1 MIPAQPINIRCPQ
14 CGQSFT
20 SDVQSIVDV
29 GENPGLKDALLGG
42 TLNVFTCPNCGARG
56 RLGTPL
62 LYHDPSKELAIAY
75 IPMEL
80 SLSGPDQ
87 EKLIGS
93 LSNALIDA
101 LPAEKRK
108 FYILSPRTA
117 LTWPGLIEMILEAD
131 GITREMIEEQAQ
143 RVRVLTDMIDA
154 VGRDDALNQM
164 IADNQAMIDYDFF
177 LLLAGA
183 LEEAQVIG
191 DELRARRLTKLR
203 DRLLAELGDDASPL
217 PAPLPENVSPSEAV
231 DMFLA
236 LPDDELLPNVAANR
250 PLLDYAFF
258 QTLTGRI
265 EAAEG
270 TGDADE
276 ATRLKNLRERILNAT
291 ETVDREMEASLRHGA
306 NLLAQILES
315 DDPQQVVQDHLEE
328 IDDAFLLV
336 LSANINQAQQDG
348 KTEIA
353 QALEGLYAY
362 ILSRLEAELPPEL
375 QLVNRLLRIPDA
387 DQRAEVLDSEPSLVS
402 PELADLFDRIA
413 ADSEA
418 RSRPDVAEQARTVAA
433 EVRERLGSGAAAG
446 AAKPKG
452 SP

>member
-20 SDVQSIVDV
+20 AGVQTIVDV
-29 GENPGLKDALLGG
+29 GEHPALKEALLGG
-42 TLNVFTCPNCGARG
+42 TLNVFACPNCGARG

-62 LYHDPSKELAIAY
+62 LYHDPSKEMAIAY
-75 IPMEL
+75 VPMEL
-80 SLSGPDQ
+80 NLSGPDQ

-117 LTWPGLIEMILEAD
+117 LTWQGLIEMILEAD
-131 GITREMIEEQAQ
+131 GITREMIEEQAN
-143 RVRVLTDMIDA
+143 RVRVLTEMIDA
-154 VGRDDALNQM
+154 VGRDDALNQL
-164 IADNQAMIDYDFF
+164 IEDNRDIIDYDFF
-177 LLLAGA
+177 LLIAGA
-183 LEEAQVIG
+183 LEEAQVTG
-191 DELRARRLTKLR
+191 DELRGRRLTKLR
-203 DRLLAELGDDASPL
+203 DRLLAEVGEEEAPL
-217 PAPLPENVSPSEAV
+217 PAPLSENVSPSEAV

-236 LPDDELLPNVAANR
+236 LPEDEILPNVAANR

-270 TGDADE
+270 TGDIEE
-276 ATRLKNLRERILNAT
+276 AAKLKSLRERILNAA

-315 DDPQQVVQDHLEE
+315 GDPQQTIQEHLEE

-336 LSANINQAQQDG
+336 LSANINQAHQDG
-348 KTEIA
+348 KAEIA
-353 QALEGLYAY
+353 EALEGLYAY
-362 ILSRLEAELPPEL
+362 ILSRLEANLPPEL
-375 QLVNRLLRIPDA
+375 QMVNRLLRLADA
-387 DQRAEVLDSEPSLVS
+387 EQRAEVLESEPSLVS
-402 PELADLFDRIA
+402 PELAELFDRIA
-413 ADSEA
+413 DDSDA
-418 RSRPDVAEQARTVAA
+418 RNRPDVAEQARTVAG
-433 EVRERLGSGAAAG
+433 EVRSRLGDGATAPSQ
-446 AAKPKG
+446 AKPEA
-452 SP
+452 

>member
-1 MIPAQPINIRCPQ
+1 MIPAQPINIHCPQ

-20 SDVQSIVDV
+20 ADVQTIVDV
-29 GENPGLKDALLGG
+29 GENPRLKEALLGG
-42 TLNVFTCPNCGARG
+42 TLNIFACPNCGARG

-62 LYHDPSKELAIAY
+62 FYHDPARELAIAY

-80 SLSGPDQ
+80 NLAGPDQ

-101 LPAEKRK
+101 LPAEKRR

-117 LTWPGLIEMILEAD
+117 LTWQGLIEMILEAD

-154 VGRDDALNQM
+154 VGRDDVLNTL
-164 IADNQAMIDYDFF
+164 IADNQEMLDYDFF
-177 LLLAGA
+177 LLIAGA
-183 LEEAQVIG
+183 LEEAQVTG

-203 DRLLAELGDDASPL
+203 DRLLAEVSEEEGPL
-217 PAPLPENVSPSEAV
+217 PAPMSENVSPSEAV

-236 LPDDELLPNVAANR
+236 LPEEEILPNVAANR
-250 PLLDYAFF
+250 PLLDYTFF

-270 TGDADE
+270 TGDVEE
-276 ATRLKNLRERILNAT
+276 AARLKTLRQRILDAS

-315 DDPQQVVQDHLEE
+315 HDPQQVIQEHLEE

-336 LSANINQAQQDG
+336 LSANINQAHQDG

-353 QALEGLYAY
+353 EALEGLYAY
-362 ILSRLEAELPPEL
+362 ILSRLEAKLPPEL
-375 QLVNRLLRIPDA
+375 QIVNRLLRLDDA
-387 DQRAEVLDSEPSLVS
+387 DQRAEVLESEASLVS

-413 ADSEA
+413 EDSLA
-418 RSRPDVAEQARTVAA
+418 RNRPDVAEQARTVAA
-433 EVRERLGSGAAAG
+433 EVRARLGSGATTAG
-446 AAKPKG
+446 EPKA
-452 SP
+452 

>member
-20 SDVQSIVDV
+20 ANVQSIVDV
-29 GENPGLKDALLGG
+29 GETPALKEALLAG

-80 SLSGPDQ
+80 NLAGPDQ

-101 LPAEKRK
+101 LPPEKRK

-117 LTWPGLIEMILEAD
+117 LTWQGLIETILETD
-131 GITREMIEEQAQ
+131 GITREMIEEQAS
-143 RVRVLTDMIDA
+143 RVRMLTEMIDA
-154 VGRDDALNQM
+154 VGRDESLNKL
-164 IADNQAMIDYDFF
+164 IEDNRDLIDYDFF
-177 LLLAGA
+177 LLIAGA
-183 LEEAQVIG
+183 LEDAQVSG

-203 DRLLAELGDDASPL
+203 DRLLAEVGEEE
-217 PAPLPENVSPSEAV
+217 APLPKPLGENVSPSEAV

-236 LPDDELLPNVAANR
+236 LPEEEILPNVAANR

-265 EAAEG
+265 EATEG
-270 TGDADE
+270 TGDTEE
-276 ATRLKNLRERILNAT
+276 AARLKTLRQRILDAA
-291 ETVDREMEASLRHGA
+291 ETVDREMEASLRQGA
-306 NLLAQILES
+306 NLLQKILES
-315 DDPQQVVQDHLEE
+315 EDPQQIVQEHLDE

-336 LSANINQAQQDG
+336 LGANINQAHQDG
-348 KTEIA
+348 KAEIA

-362 ILSRLEAELPPEL
+362 ILSRLEANLPPEL
-375 QLVNRLLRIPDA
+375 QLVNRLLRLNDA
-387 DQRAEVLDSEPSLVS
+387 EQRAEVLDSEPSLVS

-413 ADSEA
+413 EDSLA
-418 RSRPDVAEQARTVAA
+418 RSRPDVAEQARAVAGEIRA
-433 EVRERLGSGAAAG
+433 RLASGAATPSG
-446 AAKPKG
+446 AKPEA
-452 SP
+452 